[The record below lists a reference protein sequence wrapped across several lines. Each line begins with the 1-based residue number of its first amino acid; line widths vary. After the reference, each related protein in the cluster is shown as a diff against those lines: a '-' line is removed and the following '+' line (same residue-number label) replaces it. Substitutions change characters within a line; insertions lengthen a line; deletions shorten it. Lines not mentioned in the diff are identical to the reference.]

1 MKKNNQQL
9 IFGIHAC
16 VAALTNSKR
25 VVNKIICTEQVF
37 NKYKNLIEN
46 KNIKDVF
53 IKKRNHIDSIAWFN
67 YSSRN
72 CNLL

>member
-1 MKKNNQQL
+1 MNKKNQQL

-37 NKYKNLIEN
+37 NKYKNLIE
-46 KNIKDVF
+46 
-53 IKKRNHIDSIAWFN
+53 KKISRMFYKKKNHIDSCWV
-67 YSSRN
+67 
-72 CNLL
+72 

>member
-1 MKKNNQQL
+1 MKKKNQQL

-37 NKYKNLIEN
+37 NKI
-46 KNIKDVF
+46 
-53 IKKRNHIDSIAWFN
+53 
-67 YSSRN
+67 
-72 CNLL
+72 

>member
-25 VVNKIICTEQVF
+25 VINKIICTEQVF
-37 NKYKNLIEN
+37 NKYKNLIEK

-53 IKKRNHIDSIAWFN
+53 IKKKPYRFCTWFN
-67 YSSRN
+67 YPSRN